1 MRFVLSLTENNAILC
16 EDLEDSSK
24 YNRYQNNI
32 DFLKSEE
39 CCRAVNLD
47 SGVTITKILD
57 DEYTEEG
64 PCL

>member
-1 MRFVLSLTENNAILC
+1 MRFVLSLTENDTILSV
-16 EDLEDSSK
+16 DLENNSN
-24 YNRYQNNI
+24 YTRYQNHI

-39 CCRAVNLD
+39 CCQAVNLD

-64 PCL
+64 PCI